1 MAKRV
6 VITVNET
13 DKNNAGP
20 KAKTD
25 IDKILKSKEDFQVI
39 NLAFN
44 WHSKVSKLRY
54 IVWDIPYLMRTINAD
69 EIFFQFPSY
78 SRTLMNSFIKNIRH
92 YTEARLIF
100 IVHDLESLRNF
111 SYDPTYKPEELKWLR
126 EADGLIVHNPSM
138 AKWLK
143 NNGVDTPMAVLGFF
157 DYLNPQP
164 INKSAE
170 LDGSVCFAGNL
181 KKAGFLAKLPKKLAL
196 DVFGPNFDTELQDRV
211 NYKGVYSPDELPKY
225 LKEDF
230 GLIWDG
236 DSIDECNG
244 LFGNYLR
251 YNCPHKASLY
261 LSSGLPIIVWKKAA
275 IAEYVERY
283 GLGYTVESLS
293 DIPNIVQNIT
303 ESEYMM
309 IKKNVL
315 SMAQE
320 LRNGNHIRRAI
331 ESLSVTLDLEE

>member
-1 MAKRV
+1 MPKRV
-6 VITVNET
+6 VITVNEIET
-13 DKNNAGP
+13 NNAGP

-25 IDKILKSKEDFQVI
+25 IDKILKSKDDFQVI

-44 WHSKVSKLRY
+44 WHSKFLKLRY
-54 IVWDIPYLMRTINAD
+54 VTWDIPHLMRTISAD

-78 SRTLMNSFIKNIRH
+78 SRTLMDSFIKNIRR
-92 YTEARLIF
+92 YTDARLIF

-111 SYDPTYKPEELKWLR
+111 SYDPTYKPEEMKWLR

-143 NNGVDTPMAVLGFF
+143 KNGIDTPMAILGFF

-181 KKAGFLAKLPKKLAL
+181 KKASFLAKLPKKLAL
-196 DVFGPNFDTELQDRV
+196 DVFGPNFNTELQDRV

-275 IAEYVERY
+275 IAEYVEQY
-283 GLGYTVESLS
+283 NLGYTINSLS
-293 DIPNIVQNIT
+293 ELPKVMSQLNENKYWQMKGNVLELAERLRKGQNI
-303 ESEYMM
+303 
-309 IKKNVL
+309 L
-315 SMAQE
+315 SAVKRLE
-320 LRNGNHIRRAI
+320 LLM
-331 ESLSVTLDLEE
+331 S

>member
-1 MAKRV
+1 MPGRV

-13 DKNNAGP
+13 EKNNAGP

-25 IDKILKSKEDFQVI
+25 IDKILKNKEGFQVL

-44 WHSKVSKLRY
+44 WHSKFLKLRY
-54 IVWDIPYLMRTINAD
+54 ITWDIPHLMRTIDAD

-78 SRTLMNSFIKNIRH
+78 SRTLMDSFVNNVRH
-92 YTEARLIF
+92 YTDAKLIF

-111 SYDPTYKPEELKWLR
+111 SYDTTYKPEELKWLK

-143 NNGVDTPMAVLGFF
+143 GNGVHTPMVDLGFF

-164 INKSAE
+164 INTNAK
-170 LDGSVCFAGNL
+170 LDGSICFAGNL
-181 KKAGFLAKLPKKLAL
+181 KKAGFLAKLPRELSL
-196 DVFGPNFDTELQDRV
+196 DVFGPNFNAKLQDKV

-236 DSIDECNG
+236 DSINECSG

-261 LSSGLPIIVWKKAA
+261 LSSGLPIIVWKEAA
-275 IAEYVERY
+275 IAEYVNHY
-283 GLGYTVESLS
+283 NLGYTVTSLNDIPGILGSLS
-293 DIPNIVQNIT
+293 EDKYLT
-303 ESEYMM
+303 M
-309 IKKNVL
+309 KGNVL
-315 SMAQE
+315 KIGAQ
-320 LRNGNHIRRAI
+320 LRDGHNMLSAVKRI
-331 ESLSVTLDLEE
+331 ESLI

>member
-1 MAKRV
+1 MPGRV

-13 DKNNAGP
+13 EKNNAGP

-25 IDKILKSKEDFQVI
+25 IDKILKNKEGFQVL

-44 WHSKVSKLRY
+44 WHSKFLKLRY
-54 IVWDIPYLMRTINAD
+54 ITWDIPHLMRTIDAD

-78 SRTLMNSFIKNIRH
+78 SRTLMDSFVNNVRH
-92 YTEARLIF
+92 YTDAKLIF

-111 SYDPTYKPEELKWLR
+111 SYDTTYKPEELKWLK

-138 AKWLK
+138 VKWLK
-143 NNGVDTPMAVLGFF
+143 GNGVHTPMVDLGFF

-164 INKSAE
+164 INTNAK
-170 LDGSVCFAGNL
+170 LDGSICFAGNL
-181 KKAGFLAKLPKKLAL
+181 KKAGFLAKLPRELSL
-196 DVFGPNFDTELQDRV
+196 DVFGPNFNAKLQDKV

-236 DSIDECNG
+236 DSINECSG

-261 LSSGLPIIVWKKAA
+261 LSSGLPIIVWKEAA
-275 IAEYVERY
+275 IAEYVNHY
-283 GLGYTVESLS
+283 NLGYTVTSLNDIPGILGSLS
-293 DIPNIVQNIT
+293 EDKYLT
-303 ESEYMM
+303 M
-309 IKKNVL
+309 KGNVL
-315 SMAQE
+315 KMGAQ
-320 LRNGNHIRRAI
+320 LRDGHNMLSAVKRI
-331 ESLSVTLDLEE
+331 ESLI

>member
-1 MAKRV
+1 MPGRV

-13 DKNNAGP
+13 EKNNAGP

-25 IDKILKSKEDFQVI
+25 IDKILKNKEGFQVL

-44 WHSKVSKLRY
+44 WHSKFLKLRY
-54 IVWDIPYLMRTINAD
+54 ITWDIPHLMRTIDAD

-78 SRTLMNSFIKNIRH
+78 SRTLMDSFVNNVRH
-92 YTEARLIF
+92 YTDAKLIF

-111 SYDPTYKPEELKWLR
+111 SYDTTYKPEELKWLK

-143 NNGVDTPMAVLGFF
+143 GNGVHTPMVDLGFF

-164 INKSAE
+164 INTNAK
-170 LDGSVCFAGNL
+170 LDGSICFAGNL
-181 KKAGFLAKLPKKLAL
+181 KKAGFLAKLPRELSL
-196 DVFGPNFDTELQDRV
+196 DVFGPNFNAKLQDKV

-236 DSIDECNG
+236 DSINECSG

-261 LSSGLPIIVWKKAA
+261 ISSGLPIIVWKEAA
-275 IAEYVERY
+275 IAEYVEYY
-283 GLGYTVESLS
+283 GLGYAVKSLS
-293 DIPNIVQNIT
+293 EIPNIVQNMT
-303 ESEYMM
+303 EADYIS

-315 SMAQE
+315 HMAQD
-320 LRNGNHIRRAI
+320 LRDGKHIRKAI
-331 ESLSVTLDLEE
+331 ESLSVTLNSKK

>member
-1 MAKRV
+1 MSKRV
-6 VITVNET
+6 IISVNET

-25 IDKILKSKEDFQVI
+25 IDKILKENEGFQVI

-44 WHSKVSKLRY
+44 WHSKFLKMRY
-54 IVWDIPYLMRTINAD
+54 ISWDIPHLMRNMDAD

-78 SRTLMNSFIKNIRH
+78 SRTLMDSFVKNIRR
-92 YTEARLIF
+92 YTKAKLIF
-100 IVHDLESLRNF
+100 IVHDLECLRNF
-111 SYDPTYKPEELKWLR
+111 SYDPTYKPEELKWLK
-126 EADGLIVHNPSM
+126 EADGIIVHNPSM

-143 NNGVDTPMAVLGFF
+143 TNGVDTPMAILGFF

-164 INKSAE
+164 INKNAKM
-170 LDGSVCFAGNL
+170 DGSICFAGNL
-181 KKAGFLAKLPKKLAL
+181 KKAGFLAKLPSSLSL
-196 DVFGPNFDTELQDRV
+196 DVFGPNFNPELKNKV
-211 NYKGVYSPDELPKY
+211 NYRGVYSPDELPKY
-225 LKEDF
+225 LVEDF

-275 IAEYVERY
+275 IAEYVEQY
-283 GLGYTVESLS
+283 NLGYAIDSLS
-293 DIPNIVQNIT
+293 EIPAIIANMTQAD
-303 ESEYMM
+303 YDL
-309 IKKNVL
+309 IKGNAL
-315 SMAQE
+315 NMAQN
-320 LRNGNHIRRAI
+320 LRHGEHIRSAI
-331 ESLSVTLDLEE
+331 ESLSATLSSKK